1 LDDPLT
7 ESRDGWQSHDRRN
20 DKVLSSFTALKVLL
34 MMVVTVP
41 DPVCLVL
48 QKKKII
54 TYLSIEETAGLPSG
68 KTQKLHI

>member
-7 ESRDGWQSHDRRN
+7 ESRDGWRSHDRRN

-48 QKKKII
+48 QKKKNH
-54 TYLSIEETAGLPSG
+54 
-68 KTQKLHI
+68 HIFIY